1 MGAIAPVTSI
11 YDVRNLLTLVFYAM
25 LFKTVFKTAIQCRH
39 NDTER
44 NKALSFIILV
54 VPFLPATNLMTYVG
68 FVVAERILYL
78 PSVGFCLLVGTG
90 VQRLIQC
97 CRYQRV
103 VRLINCSICILILT
117 HSWRTVKRN
126 RDWAD
131 EEHLYRSG
139 INFNPPKGKPIYIAC
154 SLLSL

>member
-1 MGAIAPVTSI
+1 MDAIAPVTSI
-11 YDVRNLLTLVFYAM
+11 YDVRNLLTLVFYAT
-25 LFKTVFKTAIQCRH
+25 LFKAVFKTAIQ
-39 NDTER
+39 R

-90 VQRLIQC
+90 VQRLIQR